1 MVNASKW
8 SDNNRRVRVRART
21 AMAVAIALGLAAP
34 AAFATDTDRIA
45 ELERKLEQSLTQIAQ
60 MQAQIAELKQADA
73 QAATATAE
81 AAKQA
86 VAEQA
91 TRLDSIEESVVGIEG
106 RVGSRAVVSAFDAAS
121 LDLGGFLHQTATHI
135 DGDDGNASAFNS
147 TVFELLLRAQL
158 DEQWS
163 AFMAQAFM
171 RSSPDPFSPAAGGS
185 RRNPNFDTSGGTKTD
200 TVIAWADYKHSDAF
214 GIRFGRF
221 ITPQGIVNI
230 EHFPAVLLDPE
241 QPQFLRPFG
250 SDTLFANFTSGVDL
264 HGSKFI
270 GDSRLSYNAY
280 GGNFSENAND
290 MVYGA
295 RTAYAIGS
303 SGVTVGLNY
312 NGGKRRPQLGGNFD
326 TVGAD
331 LAIDRGR
338 FLLTSEVFA
347 SSESAPAHDDRM
359 AWYVQPAWRL
369 TPQWT
374 AFYRYD
380 FLDAGLGEGDQT
392 ENVFGLTYKPRPNIH
407 LRASYT
413 LKDFD
418 AGTVQPGADAN
429 VLQLSGTLSF

>member
-1 MVNASKW
+1 MNVISRGGRNGGKVAT
-8 SDNNRRVRVRART
+8 RGRLA
-21 AMAVAIALGLAAP
+21 AAVAIALVSFAPSALAG
-34 AAFATDTDRIA
+34 DNERMA
-45 ELERKLEQSLTQIAQ
+45 ELERKLEQSLAQIAQ

-73 QAATATAE
+73 QVATATAE

-91 TRLDSIEESVVGIEG
+91 QRLDNIEESVVGIEG
-106 RVGSRAVVSAFDAAS
+106 RVGSRAVVSAFEAAS

-135 DGDDGNASAFNS
+135 DGDDGNTSSFNS
-147 TVFELLLRAQL
+147 TVFELLMRAQL
-158 DEQWS
+158 NEQWS
-163 AFMAQAFM
+163 AFLAQAFM
-171 RSSPDPFSPAAGGS
+171 RSSPDAFSPAAGGS
-185 RRNPNFDTSGGTKTD
+185 RRNPNFDTGGGTKTD
-200 TVIAWADYKHSDAF
+200 TVIAWADYKHSDAL

-270 GDSRLSYNAY
+270 GNSRLSYNAY
-280 GGNFSENAND
+280 GGNFAENAND
-290 MVYGA
+290 LVYGA
-295 RTAYAIGS
+295 RAAYSIGD
-303 SGVTVGLNY
+303 SGVTLGLNY
-312 NGGKRRPQLGGNFD
+312 NGGERRAQLGGNFN

-331 LAIDRGR
+331 FAIDRGR
-338 FLLTSEVFA
+338 FLLTSEVFV
-347 SSESAPAHDDRM
+347 SNESNPAHDDRL

-374 AFYRYD
+374 AFYRHD

-392 ENVFGLTYKPRPNIH
+392 ENVFGLTYKPLPNVH
-407 LRASYT
+407 LRAAYT
-413 LKDFD
+413 FKDFD
-418 AGTVQPGADAN
+418 AGTNAPGADAN
-429 VLQLSGTLSF
+429 ILQLSGTLSF